1 MPDFLDV
8 DFSEVT
14 QISVDLGEAA
24 TNIGPYARAAV
35 NVTSLKT
42 KKTWA
47 DKLKGEPGLPHASRS
62 ITYDVTT
69 LQAFGASVIKG
80 EIGAERGRLQAPIVV
95 VNEFGA
101 PGNNT
106 APRGYGAGALLEN
119 APDLEEGL
127 LIASAQAERAAGVDS
142 SFTASIGATLRGSY
156 A

>member
-8 DFSEVT
+8 DFSEIT
-14 QISVDLGEAA
+14 QISVDLGDAA
-24 TNIGPYARAAV
+24 DNIGQYARKALDITA
-35 NVTSLKT
+35 LKT

-62 ITYDVTT
+62 ITYDITT
-69 LQAFGASVIKG
+69 LQAFGVTVMKA
-80 EIGAERGRLQAPIVV
+80 EIGAERGRMQAPIVV

-106 APRGYGAGALLEN
+106 APRGYGAGALIEN

-127 LIASAQAERAAGVDS
+127 LIASEQAERAAGVDS
-142 SFTASIGATLRGSY
+142 SFTSSIGATLRGSY